1 MKKSFLLLIAGI
13 IAGTAQGQE
22 IRHTSMVFKA
32 GPVQNV
38 QACAK
43 SNVAPNVKSNS
54 FNMTSTAHRTTL
66 GGDSWYSYVNDIFE
80 GSTSSVV
87 AAVNLLFPLWN
98 DTTSIQGYDNS
109 GTPVYYDEVW
119 TTAGLSFD
127 PLAS

>member
-32 GPVQNV
+32 GPQNV
-38 QACAK
+38 QAGTK
-43 SNVAPNVKSNS
+43 SNVAPNVKSNA
-54 FNMTSTAHRTTL
+54 FNMTSAAHRTTL
-66 GGDSWYSYVNDIFE
+66 GGDRWYNYVGDIFE

-109 GTPVYYDEVW
+109 GTPTYYNEVW

-127 PLAS
+127 PL